1 MNIGI
6 ISDIHIDK
14 NQTYPITELL
24 AQKSREHAL
33 QCLLIAGDISNHFT
47 TTLNF
52 LDRFC
57 ALSGIPV
64 YFVPGNHDLWDQW
77 GVCKNTWETYRRYAE
92 HPACLIDRC
101 VPLND
106 QWVVTGQTG
115 WYDYAFGNKKFSR
128 EEFERHNMYG
138 RTWQDS
144 VHVRWNILDP
154 QAHKEMLGK
163 LEKQLIE
170 SSGKKRI
177 VLTHMV
183 GIEEFLVPE
192 SREMWDYFNAFI
204 GSPEYGALFQKYK
217 VEYSVMGHVHFR
229 ARHTQNETQYLC
241 SCLNYYTEWQSD
253 NAEHEIEE
261 ALTVMTL

>member
-1 MNIGI
+1 MKIGI

-14 NQTYPITELL
+14 NQAYPVTEIL
-24 AQKSREHAL
+24 AQKSREYAL
-33 QCLLIAGDISNHFT
+33 QCLLIAGDISNHYT

-52 LDRFC
+52 LERFC
-57 ALSGIPV
+57 TLSGIPV
-64 YFVPGNHDLWDQW
+64 YFVPGNHDLWDQS
-77 GVCKNTWETYRRYAE
+77 GVCKNTWETYRCYAE

-115 WYDYAFGNKKFSR
+115 WYDYTFGNKKFSL
-128 EEFERHNMYG
+128 EEFERRNMYG

-144 VHVRWNILDP
+144 IYVRWNMPDP
-154 QAHKEMLGK
+154 QAHKEMLDR
-163 LEKQLIE
+163 LEKQLVE

-183 GIEEFLVPE
+183 GVSEFLVPE

-241 SCLNYYTEWQSD
+241 NCLNYYTEWRTD
-253 NAEHEIEE
+253 NAEYEIDE
-261 ALTVMTL
+261 ALTVLTL